1 MLLGKKNMSK
11 FVLYLTI
18 LIVISGIILLNFWL
32 FDKKSTACNNNNTK
46 PQAKEIFLGR
56 GSKKS
61 LIKTPK
67 GSFIK
72 SFYKKD
78 APRYFREKWCYR
90 KLADNSH
97 FPNLIRYDDKNL
109 TIELENGG
117 LPLSIARS
125 INEIERK
132 IPDWN
137 NQIHEIISSLEA
149 AGIQHGDWH
158 SSNILHK
165 NGKLKVIDFE
175 LAQLKKEHPDDR
187 PKPYSFMLRPPKKKI
202 TLKNY
207 LKQIYS
213 RIYRDLKKPGYI
225 PPNLRH

>member
-1 MLLGKKNMSK
+1 MRKT
-11 FVLYLTI
+11 VLCLTI
-18 LIVISGIILLNFWL
+18 IIIISGIIILSLWLSAKKTSYLNDTQFSSVL
-32 FDKKSTACNNNNTK
+32 
-46 PQAKEIFLGR
+46 PIGR
-56 GSKKS
+56 GAKKS
-61 LIKTPK
+61 LIKTNNDT
-67 GSFIK
+67 FIK

-78 APRYFREKWCYR
+78 APCYFREKWCYE
-90 KLADNSH
+90 KLADSSH

-109 TIELENGG
+109 TIELENCG

-125 INEIERK
+125 INDIEKK

-137 NQIHEIISSLEA
+137 DQLHEIISILEEA
-149 AGIQHGDWH
+149 DIEHGDWH

-187 PKPYSFMLRPPKKKI
+187 PKPYSFMLRPPKNKI
-202 TLKNY
+202 PLKNY

-213 RIYRDLKKPGYI
+213 RISRNRKKTPYI